1 MTARLTSSG
10 HTESDSAGAFLGSG
24 HPLGSR
30 RTLGWVN
37 EKASTSNEQ
46 VRAAEVI
53 AACCLATD
61 LGMGFPFEHGL
72 HATLMAQR
80 LAGLLGVD
88 SETKSHTY
96 YCCLLTYTGCTTDAD
111 ISIRIFG
118 GNRTENITPVQF
130 GSSPQMLGGVV
141 RAVTP
146 PDLPPH
152 RRAYEIGRRL
162 PRAVRF
168 LKGGPHFAALCDVAE
183 MMAQRLGL
191 PPSIHRLFVYLTER
205 WDGKG
210 VLGRAKGDEVPLPI
224 RIGGVAR
231 DAAYQRLIGG
241 DDHAVAVIRERAGK
255 AFDPEIANAFA
266 AEAAEVL
273 AAADAPE
280 SAWEATLAAEPKPWL
295 TLQGKE
301 IDRALA
307 AMGDFADLLSPF
319 HSGHSAGVAK
329 LAVSAAERCRFD
341 PADVERVRR
350 AAHLHD
356 LGRVAV
362 SPRVWLKPGLLSAG
376 EWEQVRLHPYHTE
389 RVLSRSPLLAS
400 LTEIACNH
408 HERLDGT
415 GYHRGVSAASL
426 SPPARLL
433 AAADAFHAMT
443 EPRPH
448 RAALPAEAAA
458 EELAREAGAGR
469 LDPDMVR
476 AVVEAAGQPA
486 PQVERPAGLT
496 EREAEIVGHLAHG
509 LQTKQMARALHI
521 SIKTADRHIQNA
533 YRKMGVSSRAAA
545 ILFAMEHGLVSLGD
559 LPRTPAASHR

>member
-1 MTARLTSSG
+1 MR
-10 HTESDSAGAFLGSG
+10 E
-24 HPLGSR
+24 
-30 RTLGWVN
+30 
-37 EKASTSNEQ
+37 EASTSNEQ

-61 LGMGFPFEHGL
+61 LAMGFPFEHGL
-72 HATLMAQR
+72 HATLMARR
-80 LAGLLGVD
+80 LASLLGVD
-88 SETKSHTY
+88 PETESHAY
-96 YCCLLTYTGCTTDAD
+96 YCSLLSYTGCTTDAD
-111 ISIRIFG
+111 IAIHIFG

-130 GSSPQMLGGVV
+130 GSTAEMLGGVV

-162 PRAVRF
+162 PRAARF

-210 VLGRAKGDEVPLPI
+210 VLGRAKGEQVPLPI
-224 RIGGVAR
+224 RIVGVAR
-231 DAAYQRLIGG
+231 DAAYQRLIAG
-241 DDHAVAVIRERAGK
+241 DEHAVGVIRERAGK

-266 AEAAEVL
+266 AEAAEVF
-273 AAADAPE
+273 AAADAPD

-301 IDRALA
+301 INRALA

-329 LAVSAAERCRFD
+329 LAVSAAERCGFD
-341 PADVERVRR
+341 PADVEMVRR

-362 SPRVWLKPGLLSAG
+362 SPRVWLKPGPLSAG
-376 EWEQVRLHPYHTE
+376 EWEEVRLHPYHTE
-389 RVLSRSPLLAS
+389 RVLSRSPFLAD

-426 SPPARLL
+426 SSLARLL
-433 AAADAFHAMT
+433 AAADVFHAMT

-448 RAALPAEAAA
+448 RAPLSPKQAA
-458 EELAREAGAGR
+458 EELVGEAGTGR

-476 AVVEAAGQPA
+476 AVVEATGQPA
-486 PQVERPAGLT
+486 PQVKRPAGLT
-496 EREAEIVGHLAHG
+496 EREAEIVGLLARG
-509 LQTKQMARALHI
+509 LQTKQMADALHI

-545 ILFAMEHGLVSLGD
+545 ILFAMEHGLVSWGD
-559 LPRTPAASHR
+559 LPGVPAASQR

>member
-1 MTARLTSSG
+1 MKEEAYTR
-10 HTESDSAGAFLGSG
+10 H
-24 HPLGSR
+24 
-30 RTLGWVN
+30 
-37 EKASTSNEQ
+37 EQ

-80 LAGLLGVD
+80 LAALLGVD
-88 SETKSHTY
+88 PETKLHTY

-111 ISIRIFG
+111 IAIRIFG
-118 GNRTENITPVQF
+118 GDRTENITPVQF
-130 GSSPQMLGGVV
+130 GSKAQMLGGVV
-141 RAVTP
+141 RAVQP

-152 RRAYEIGRRL
+152 RRAYEIARRL
-162 PRAVRF
+162 PKAARF
-168 LKGGPHFAALCDVAE
+168 LTGGPHFEALCDVAE
-183 MMAQRLGL
+183 MMARRLGL

-210 VLGRAKGDEVPLPI
+210 ILSRAAGDEIPLPL
-224 RIGGVAR
+224 RINSVAR

-241 DDHAVAVIRERAGK
+241 DEYAVAMIRERAGK
-255 AFDPEIANAFA
+255 AFDPEVANAFA
-266 AEAAEVL
+266 IEAAEVL
-273 AAADAPE
+273 AAADAPQ

-295 TLQGKE
+295 TLDGEE

-329 LAVSAAERCRFD
+329 LAVSAAKQSRFD

-362 SPRVWLKPGLLSAG
+362 SPRVWMKPGSLSAS
-376 EWEQVRLHPYHTE
+376 EWEGVRLHPYHTE
-389 RVLSRSPLLAS
+389 RVLSRSPFLAS

-448 RAALPAEAAA
+448 RAPLSAEQAA
-458 EELAREAGAGR
+458 EQLVREAGAGR

-496 EREAEIVGHLAHG
+496 ERETEIVSLLARG
-509 LQTKQMARALHI
+509 LQTKQMAHALHI
-521 SIKTADRHIQNA
+521 SVKTADSHIQNA

-545 ILFAMEHGLVSLGD
+545 ILFAMEHGLVSWGD
-559 LPRTPAASHR
+559 LPGTPASHR

>member
-1 MTARLTSSG
+1 MKA
-10 HTESDSAGAFLGSG
+10 E
-24 HPLGSR
+24 
-30 RTLGWVN
+30 
-37 EKASTSNEQ
+37 ASTDNEQ
-46 VRAAEVI
+46 IRAAEVI

-88 SETKSHTY
+88 PETNSHTY
-96 YCCLLTYTGCTTDAD
+96 YCCLLSYTGCTTDAD
-111 ISIRIFG
+111 IAIRIFG
-118 GNRTENITPVQF
+118 GNRTDNITPVQF
-130 GSSPQMLGGVV
+130 GSSAQMLAGVV
-141 RAVTP
+141 RA
-146 PDLPPH
+146 LPPTDAPPL
-152 RRAYEIGRRL
+152 RRAYEVGRRL
-162 PRAVRF
+162 PRAARF
-168 LKGGPHFAALCDVAE
+168 LTGGHHFAALCDVAE

-191 PPSIHRLFVYLTER
+191 PSSISRLFVYLTER

-210 VLGRAKGDEVPLPI
+210 VLGRAKGDEIPLPL
-224 RIGGVAR
+224 RINSVAR
-231 DAAYQRLIGG
+231 DAAYQRLIAG
-241 DDHAVAVIRERAGK
+241 DEHAVEVIRERAGR

-266 AEAAEVL
+266 AQAAEVL
-273 AAADAPE
+273 AAADGPE

-295 TLQGKE
+295 TLQGDQ

-307 AMGDFADLLSPF
+307 AIGDFADLLSPF

-329 LAVSAAERCRFD
+329 LAASAAELMGFD
-341 PADVERVRR
+341 PADVERTRR

-362 SPRVWLKPGLLSAG
+362 SPRVWLKPGRLSAS
-376 EWEQVRLHPYHTE
+376 EWEDVRLHPYHTE
-389 RVLSRSPLLAS
+389 RILSRSRFLAS

-426 SPPARLL
+426 PAPARLL

-448 RAALPAEAAA
+448 RSPLSAEQAA
-458 EELAREAGAGR
+458 EELVREAGTGR
-469 LDPDMVR
+469 LDPEMVR

-486 PQVERPAGLT
+486 PPVERPARLT
-496 EREAEIVGHLAHG
+496 EREAEIVSLLARG
-509 LQTKQMARALHI
+509 LQTKQMARTLHI
-521 SIKTADRHIQNA
+521 SVKTADRHIQNA

-545 ILFAMEHGLVSLGD
+545 ILFAMEHGLVAWGD
-559 LPRTPAASHR
+559 FPGTTARHP

>member
-1 MTARLTSSG
+1 MKEEA
-10 HTESDSAGAFLGSG
+10 
-24 HPLGSR
+24 P
-30 RTLGWVN
+30 
-37 EKASTSNEQ
+37 TSNEQ

-53 AACCLATD
+53 GACCLATD

-72 HATLMAQR
+72 HATLIAQR
-80 LAGLLGVD
+80 LADLLGVD
-88 SETKSHTY
+88 PEIKAQTY
-96 YCCLLTYTGCTTDAD
+96 YCCLLAYTGCTTDAD
-111 ISIRIFG
+111 IAIRIFG
-118 GNRTENITPVQF
+118 GNRTGNITPVQF
-130 GSSPQMLGGVV
+130 GSSAQMLGGVL
-141 RAVTP
+141 RAVQP
-146 PDLPPH
+146 PDLPLH

-162 PRAVRF
+162 PRAARF
-168 LKGGPHFAALCDVAE
+168 QGPHFEALCDVAE
-183 MMAQRLGL
+183 MMAERLGL

-210 VLGRAKGDEVPLPI
+210 VLGRAAGGEIPLPL
-224 RIGGVAR
+224 RINSVAR

-241 DDHAVAVIRERAGK
+241 DEYALKVIRERAGK

-266 AEAAEVL
+266 AQAAEVL

-295 TLQGKE
+295 TLQGEE

-307 AMGDFADLLSPF
+307 AIGDFADLLSPF
-319 HSGHSAGVAK
+319 NSGHSTGVAK
-329 LAVSAAERCRFD
+329 LAASAAERLRFD
-341 PADVERVRR
+341 PPDTERIRR

-362 SPRVWLKPGLLSAG
+362 SPRVWLKPGRLSAS
-376 EWEQVRLHPYHTE
+376 EWEEVRLHTYHTE
-389 RVLSRSPLLAS
+389 RVLSRSPFLAS
-400 LTEIACNH
+400 LSEVAINH

-426 SPPARLL
+426 PAPARLL

-448 RAALPAEAAA
+448 RAPLKAEQAA
-458 EELAREAGAGR
+458 EELVREAGAGR
-469 LDPDMVR
+469 LDPEMVR

-486 PQVERPAGLT
+486 PAVERPARLT
-496 EREAEIVGHLAHG
+496 EREAEIVSLLARG
-509 LQTKQMARALHI
+509 LQTKQMARTLHI
-521 SIKTADRHIQNA
+521 SAKTADHHIQNA

-545 ILFAMEHGLVSLGD
+545 ILFAMEHGLVAWSD
-559 LPRTPAASHR
+559 FTSTPVGHP

>member
-1 MTARLTSSG
+1 VKEEAPTG
-10 HTESDSAGAFLGSG
+10 
-24 HPLGSR
+24 
-30 RTLGWVN
+30 N
-37 EKASTSNEQ
+37 EE

-88 SETKSHTY
+88 AETMSQTY

-111 ISIRIFG
+111 ISIAIFG
-118 GNRTENITPVQF
+118 GNRTENLTPVQF
-130 GSSPQMLGGVV
+130 GSTAQMLGGIV
-141 RAVTP
+141 RAVQP
-146 PDLPPH
+146 PGLPPY
-152 RRAYEIGRRL
+152 RRAYEIARRL
-162 PRAVRF
+162 PKAARF
-168 LKGGPHFAALCDVAE
+168 LTGGPHFEALCDVAE

-191 PPSIHRLFVYLTER
+191 PPSIHRLFAYLTER

-210 VLGRAKGDEVPLPI
+210 ILGRATGDEIPLPL
-224 RIGGVAR
+224 RINSVAR
-231 DAAYQRLIGG
+231 DAAYQRLLAGEERAIE
-241 DDHAVAVIRERAGK
+241 VIQERAGK
-255 AFDPEIANAFA
+255 AFDPDIANAFA
-266 AEAAEVL
+266 VQAAEVM

-280 SAWEATLAAEPKPWL
+280 SAWEATLAVEPKPWL

-301 IDRALA
+301 IDQALA

-341 PADVERVRR
+341 RADVERVRR

-362 SPRVWLKPGLLSAG
+362 SPRVWLKPGPLSAS
-376 EWEQVRLHPYHTE
+376 EWEEVRLHPYHTE
-389 RVLSRSPLLAS
+389 RVLSRSPFLTSLA
-400 LTEIACNH
+400 EIACNH
-408 HERLDGT
+408 HERLEGS

-426 SPPARLL
+426 STPARLL

-448 RAALPAEAAA
+448 RAPLSAEQAVEELIGEAA
-458 EELAREAGAGR
+458 AGR
-469 LDPDMVR
+469 LDSDMVR

-496 EREAEIVGHLAHG
+496 EREAQIVGLLARG

-521 SIKTADRHIQNA
+521 SVKTADSHIQNA

-545 ILFAMEHGLVSLGD
+545 ILFAMEHGLVSWGD
-559 LPRTPAASHR
+559 LPRTPAAGHHP

>member
-1 MTARLTSSG
+1 VK
-10 HTESDSAGAFLGSG
+10 E
-24 HPLGSR
+24 
-30 RTLGWVN
+30 
-37 EKASTSNEQ
+37 EASTSNEQ

-88 SETKSHTY
+88 PETKLHTY

-111 ISIRIFG
+111 IAIRIFG

-130 GSSPQMLGGVV
+130 GSSAQMLGGVV
-141 RAVTP
+141 RAVQP

-152 RRAYEIGRRL
+152 RRAYEIARRL
-162 PRAVRF
+162 PKAARF
-168 LKGGPHFAALCDVAE
+168 LTGGPHFEALCDVAE

-191 PPSIHRLFVYLTER
+191 PPSIHRLFAYLTER

-210 VLGRAKGDEVPLPI
+210 ILGRAAGDEIPLPL
-224 RIGGVAR
+224 RINSVAR
-231 DAAYQRLIGG
+231 DAAYQRMIGG
-241 DDHAVAVIRERAGK
+241 DAYAVEVIRERAGN
-255 AFDPEIANAFA
+255 AFDPEVANAFA
-266 AEAAEVL
+266 VEAAEVL
-273 AAADAPE
+273 AAADAPQ

-295 TLQGKE
+295 TLKGEQ
-301 IDRALA
+301 IDQALA

-362 SPRVWLKPGLLSAG
+362 SPRVWMKPGSLSAS
-376 EWEQVRLHPYHTE
+376 EWEEVRLHPYHTE
-389 RVLSRSPLLAS
+389 RVLSRSPFLAS
-400 LTEIACNH
+400 LTEIAGNH

-415 GYHRGVSAASL
+415 GYHRGASAASTP
-426 SPPARLL
+426 PPARIL

-448 RAALPAEAAA
+448 RAPLSAEQAA
-458 EELAREAGAGR
+458 EELVREAGAGR

-496 EREAEIVGHLAHG
+496 AREAEIVGLLARG
-509 LQTKQMARALHI
+509 LQTKQMAHALHV
-521 SIKTADRHIQNA
+521 SVKTADRHIQNA

-545 ILFAMEHGLVSLGD
+545 ILFAMEHGLVSWGD
-559 LPRTPAASHR
+559 LPATPASRR